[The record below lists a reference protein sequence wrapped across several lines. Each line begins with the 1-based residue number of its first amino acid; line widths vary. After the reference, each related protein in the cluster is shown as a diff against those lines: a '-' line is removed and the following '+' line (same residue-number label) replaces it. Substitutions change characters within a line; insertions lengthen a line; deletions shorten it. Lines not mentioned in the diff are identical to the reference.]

1 MTQRTTRRDFLK
13 TSTAL
18 GAGYW
23 VGGRTESVYSASPN
37 EKLNIAIIGPGGKGA
52 SNLAGVAGENIV
64 AFAEVDDVRGGPSM
78 AKFPMAKRYKDFRK
92 LLDKE
97 EKNIDAVVVST
108 PDHIHVPAAVR
119 AMRMGKHCYCEK
131 PLSHSVSEA
140 RLAAETAK
148 KYKVATQMGTQIHAG
163 NNYRR
168 VVEIVQSGLLGD
180 VTEVHVWSGAGWGGV
195 ERSKETPAV
204 PKTLDWDLWMG
215 PAPTRPYHS
224 DYVPFF
230 WRRWWDFGSGTLGD
244 MGCHYMDL
252 PFWALG
258 LRHPQ
263 TISAKGPKRHP
274 ESCPLGVTVDYQF
287 GSRDKQP
294 PVHLKWYDNVACP
307 KELYG
312 YKLPGSG
319 VLFKGSK
326 GMMLST
332 YSNYKLFPEKQ
343 FAGVELPPQTIPNS
357 IGHHAEWLRGCKT
370 GEPTTCNF
378 DYSGAL
384 TESVLLG
391 TVAYRVGKTLE
402 WDPKTLKATNCPEAD
417 QFLRLPYRK
426 GWELS

>member
-13 TSTAL
+13 TSTAVSV
-18 GAGYW
+18 GYW
-23 VGGRTESVYSASPN
+23 VGERTESVYSASPN
-37 EKLNIAIIGPGGKGA
+37 EKLNIAIIGPGGKGT

-131 PLSHSVSEA
+131 PLSHSVWEA

-148 KYKVATQMGTQIHAG
+148 KYKVSTQMGTQIHAG

-168 VVEIVQSGLLGD
+168 VVEIVQAGLLGD
-180 VTEVHVWSGAGWGGV
+180 VEEVHVWVAAGWGGV
-195 ERSKETPAV
+195 ERSNKTPAV
-204 PKTLDWDLWMG
+204 PKTLDWDLWVG
-215 PAPTRPYHS
+215 PAPKRPYHS
-224 DYVPFF
+224 DYVPFY

-263 TISAKGPKRHP
+263 TITAQGPKRHS
-274 ESCPLGVTVDYQF
+274 ESCPLGMTVDYQF
-287 GSRDKQP
+287 GARDKLP
-294 PVHLKWYDNVACP
+294 PVHLTWYDSVACP

-312 YKLPGSG
+312 QKLPSSG

-326 GMMLST
+326 GMMIAT
-332 YSNYKLFPEKQ
+332 YSNYKLLPEKQ
-343 FAGVELPPQTIPNS
+343 FAGVELPPQSIPNS
-357 IGHHAEWLRGCKT
+357 IGHHAEWLKGCKT
-370 GEPTTCNF
+370 GAPTTCNF

-391 TVAYRVGKTLE
+391 TAAYRVGKTLK

-417 QFLRLPYRK
+417 QYLRLPYRK